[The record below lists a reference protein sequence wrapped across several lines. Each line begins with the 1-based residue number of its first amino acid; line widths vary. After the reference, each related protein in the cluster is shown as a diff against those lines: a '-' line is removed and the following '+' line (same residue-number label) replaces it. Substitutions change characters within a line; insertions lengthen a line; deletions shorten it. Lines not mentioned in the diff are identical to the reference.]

1 MAITN
6 EHIRE
11 TVEDYLDAH
20 PEDKV
25 DIAPVLTLLDQ
36 EAELNSRKEFRGHV
50 TAGAVLTDSHGQV
63 LVIHHRALSKWLLP
77 GGHTEPEDTTLQQA
91 ALRELAEETGI
102 PAHDVEAACPR
113 PLHID
118 IHTIPANVAKQ
129 EPEHRHID
137 FRFLFRTSGD
147 VGELQAE
154 EVTGAEW
161 RDIAFISDAGLRR
174 RIADALR

>member
-6 EHIRE
+6 GHIRE

-25 DIAPVLTLLDQ
+25 DLVPVLTLLD
-36 EAELNSRKEFRGHV
+36 EDAELNSRKEFRGHV
-50 TAGAVLTDSHGQV
+50 TAGAVLTDGRGQV
-63 LVIHHRALSKWLLP
+63 LVIHHRALSQWLLP

-91 ALRELAEETGI
+91 ALRELTEETGI
-102 PAHDVEAACPR
+102 SADDVEAACPR

-118 IHTIPANVAKQ
+118 IHTIPANAAKQ

-137 FRFLFRTSGD
+137 FRFLFCTSSD

-161 RDIAFISDAGLRR
+161 RDIAFISDPGLRQ
-174 RIADALR
+174 RISDSLR